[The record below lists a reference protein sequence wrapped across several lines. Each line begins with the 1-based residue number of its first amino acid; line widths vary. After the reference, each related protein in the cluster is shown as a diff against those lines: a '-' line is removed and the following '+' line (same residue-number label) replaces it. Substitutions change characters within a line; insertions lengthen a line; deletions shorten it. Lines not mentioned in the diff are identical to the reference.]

1 MKKLIKF
8 FLIIVLSVLLVV
20 CIIFA
25 LSSLKKENTKISK
38 PLPFSEGLASVV
50 TKYKKT
56 ITGHEIE
63 SYYIDRNENRIIDTS
78 EYYVSHQFK
87 NDRAL
92 VETDYGEYAYIDKQG
107 NVVIGNLEN

>member
-8 FLIIVLSVLLVV
+8 FLIIVLNVLLVV

-38 PLPFSEGLASVV
+38 PLPFSEGLACV
-50 TKYKKT
+50 KKV
-56 ITGHEIE
+56 
-63 SYYIDRNENRIIDTS
+63 DRNENRIIDTS
-78 EYYVSHQFK
+78 EYYVSHQLK